1 MIWTRFFHRCR
12 WDEER
17 ARELDAYLEAET
29 DENIARG
36 MSPEEARFAAKRKL
50 GNTTLIREEIYKM
63 NSLGWLETL
72 WQDLRYAIRMLA
84 RNRGFTALAVVTLAL
99 GIGATTAIFT
109 VVNAVL
115 LRPLPY
121 PHPEQLVYV
130 QEILGEY
137 GINPFVWNR
146 EFAAWRKQAQTL
158 SPIAASMYS
167 WFNLTGSGE
176 PERITGGVATTSFFS
191 LLGVRPALGRLFLPE
206 EDRPGGPPV
215 VVLSHSLWEHRFNS
229 DPAAMGKGVVLD
241 GKTYT
246 VVGVLPPSFVIP
258 DQFKVDYALWVP
270 LAENENGTGPFRLLR
285 AIGRLKPGVSVAA
298 ARAELDTIMQPL
310 VPKSL
315 KKSIV
320 LSRWQDQITQASR
333 LTLLL
338 FLGAVGLLLL
348 IACVNVANLLLSRS
362 ATRQREMA
370 VRLTVGAG
378 RGRIVRQLLT
388 ESALLALLGGAL
400 GLALAR
406 WVKDLLVTFISPNL
420 PALEPITL
428 DYAVLG
434 LSLALAVFTGLA
446 FGLAPALQTSKVALS
461 EVLKETSRSGSGLR
475 SRMLFRNL
483 LVISET
489 ALALVLLV
497 GAGLL
502 FRSFLRLLGVDPG
515 FKSAH
520 NLCLTIDV
528 TLSKYPTPTDQAR
541 YYQQVIEAIKSL
553 QGVESVGGSGCPPF
567 GGRSGMVS
575 GLTVESQ
582 PQETVNA
589 SYAAI
594 SPDYFST
601 MRIPLKLGRDFG
613 NADRD
618 GPPSVAIVNE
628 AFVRRYFPNQIC
640 LGRRVSSWVRKND
653 WLTIVGVVGDVRD
666 WADREPSPEIYLP
679 YLQAGEPS
687 MTLFVHTAGDPRL
700 WEAAVR
706 RQVASVDKDQPP
718 HDFATLEQI
727 QAASLTSRRVT
738 LLLLSAFAGLGLI
751 LASVGVYGVV
761 SYAVSQRTHEIGV
774 RTALG
779 ASHTAV
785 LKLVVRQ
792 GFSLALIGTGIGLA
806 AAFGL
811 TRFLQ
816 SLLFGVK
823 PIDPATFA
831 AAALLWLAVALL
843 ACYIPAH
850 RAAKVDPMVALRYE

>member
-1 MIWTRFFHRCR
+1 MSWTRFFRRRR

-17 ARELDAYLEAET
+17 ARELEAYLDAET

-36 MSPEEARFAAKRKL
+36 MSPEEARFAARRKL
-50 GNTTLIREEIYKM
+50 GNITTIREEIYKM
-63 NSLGWLETL
+63 NSLEWLDTF
-72 WQDLRYAIRMLA
+72 WQDLRYAARMLA
-84 RNRGFTALAVVTLAL
+84 RNRGFTAIAVVTLAL

-121 PHPEQLVYV
+121 PHPEELVYV

-137 GINPFVWNR
+137 GTNPFVWNG
-146 EFAAWRKQAQTL
+146 EFAAWRKQARTL
-158 SPIAASMYS
+158 DPVAAYMYS
-167 WFNLTGSGE
+167 DFNLTGGGE
-176 PERITGGVATTSFFS
+176 PERISCGMATISFFS
-191 LLGVRPALGRLFLPE
+191 LLGVRPALGRLFLAE

-215 VVLSHSLWEHRFNS
+215 AVLSHSLWERRFNS
-229 DPAAMGKGVVLD
+229 DPAAMGKGIVLD

-258 DQFKVDYALWVP
+258 DQYKSDYALWVP
-270 LAENENGTGPFRLLR
+270 LAESENGTGPFRLLR

-298 ARAELDTIMQPL
+298 ARAELDTIMRPL

-315 KKSIV
+315 KKSVV

-338 FLGAVGLLLL
+338 FLSAVGLLLL

-362 ATRQREMA
+362 ATRQKEMA

-378 RGRIVRQLLT
+378 RGRIIRQLLT
-388 ESALLALLGGAL
+388 ESALLALLSGAL

-420 PALEPITL
+420 PALGPITL
-428 DYAVLG
+428 DYPVLG
-434 LSLALAVFTGLA
+434 FSLALAVLTGLA
-446 FGLAPALQTSKVALS
+446 FGLAPALQASKVALG
-461 EVLKETSRSGSGLR
+461 EVLKESGRSGGVAR
-475 SRMLFRNL
+475 SRMMFRNL

-489 ALALVLLV
+489 GLAMVLLV

-502 FRSFLRLLGVDPG
+502 FRSFLRLLDVDPG
-515 FKSAH
+515 FKSAR

-528 TLSKYPTPTDQAR
+528 TLSKYPTPKDQAR
-541 YYQQVIEAIKSL
+541 YFQQVIEAIKSL
-553 QGVESVGGSGCPPF
+553 QGVESVGSSGCPPL

-575 GLTVESQ
+575 GLTVEGQSQ
-582 PQETVNA
+582 ESINA
-589 SYAAI
+589 SYASI
-594 SPDYFST
+594 SPDYFRT
-601 MRIPLKLGRDFG
+601 MEIPLKFGRDFG

-618 GPPSVAIVNE
+618 GAPSVAIVNE
-628 AFVRRYFPNQIC
+628 SFARRYFPNQIC
-640 LGRRVSSWVRKND
+640 LGRRVSSWARKND

-666 WADREPSPEIYLP
+666 WAEKDPNPEIFLP
-679 YLQAGEPS
+679 YLQAGEPT

-727 QAASLTSRRVT
+727 QAASRTSRRVT
-738 LLLLSAFAGLGLI
+738 LLLLGAFAGLGLI

-761 SYAVSQRTHEIGV
+761 SYSVSQRTHEIGV

-779 ASHTAV
+779 ADRPAV
-785 LKLVVRQ
+785 LRLVVRQ
-792 GFSLALIGTGIGLA
+792 GLTLALAGIAIGLA
-806 AAFGL
+806 ASFGL
-811 TRFLQ
+811 TRFLE

-823 PIDPATFA
+823 PMDPLTFT
-831 AAALLWLAVALL
+831 AAALLWTAIALL
-843 ACYIPAH
+843 ACYIPAR
-850 RAAKVDPMVALRYE
+850 RATKVDPMVALRYE